1 MQLQARQNWQR
12 QNRKAKKYLAL
23 KKQLAP
29 KENGW
34 HQKSQMALRRDQL
47 PQKTAVTESKT
58 WIREVGRGV
67 NADDGCDQGDR
78 CEEDQQEPDQ
88 WTFSGRILFAC
99 CHNSVM
105 PGFIRRKKGWY
116 INSLIYL

>member
-1 MQLQARQNWQR
+1 MQLHARQNWQR
-12 QNRKAKKYLAL
+12 QNRK
-23 KKQLAP
+23 QLAP
-29 KENGW
+29 KGNGC
-34 HQKSQMALRRDQL
+34 HQKSQMALRRNQL
-47 PQKTAVTESKT
+47 ATKKTAVTESKT

-88 WTFSGRILFAC
+88 WTFRILFAC

-105 PGFIRRKKGWY
+105 PGLYEERKGGT
-116 INSLIYL
+116 STL

>member
-29 KENGW
+29 KENGC
-34 HQKSQMALRRDQL
+34 HQKSQMALRRNQP
-47 PQKTAVTESKT
+47 PQKKTAVTESKT

-78 CEEDQQEPDQ
+78 CEEDQQEPD
-88 WTFSGRILFAC
+88 SELY
-99 CHNSVM
+99 HNSVL
-105 PGFIRRKKGWY
+105 PSFC
-116 INSLIYL
+116 LFVPAYL